1 MPEKRKPR
9 GRPFAPGFDA
19 RRHLLTAENR
29 RKGYAA
35 APSRIKA
42 RIRGLYRG
50 GKIVRTGEAV
60 YEELAL

>member
-1 MPEKRKPR
+1 MSEKRKPR

-29 RKGYAA
+29 RKGYRM
-35 APSRIKA
+35 APSQIKA

-50 GKIVRTGEAV
+50 GRIVRTGEAV